1 MLLLAVAF
9 VFAIESLVFPII
21 CVVTLVQN
29 NFLLKHELV
38 LDVVSLSTFVI
49 TDSKYTFKNYKKQ
62 LLEKCLTAIDC
73 TFEDIWKPKDL
84 YSKEEYIEIFKTD
97 YSKSLGYWFTKV
109 INKLAATLFT
119 ALFGWISFVYPSA
132 YDKEI
137 QPWIIYAAIGF
148 LAIQYLGTYI
158 P

>member
-49 TDSKYTFKNYKKQ
+49 TDSKYTFKNYKNSCRKN
-62 LLEKCLTAIDC
+62 
-73 TFEDIWKPKDL
+73 
-84 YSKEEYIEIFKTD
+84 
-97 YSKSLGYWFTKV
+97 V
-109 INKLAATLFT
+109 
-119 ALFGWISFVYPSA
+119 
-132 YDKEI
+132 
-137 QPWIIYAAIGF
+137 
-148 LAIQYLGTYI
+148 
-158 P
+158 